1 MLCCNACL
9 NGQHPGLLKAYRY
22 LSLTGRD
29 RRGAVLIDVIGLMAI
44 TEEMQRD
51 LRASGLELKQLRKL
65 RKVVDFFVINCCNQ
79 TRVVSEC
86 FLHVAD

>member
-29 RRGAVLIDVIGLMAI
+29 RHGGVSIDVIGLMAI
-44 TEEMQRD
+44 TEEMQRN
-51 LRASGLELKQLRKL
+51 LQASGLELKQLRKL
-65 RKVVDFFVINCCNQ
+65 WKLVDFFVINCPNQ
-79 TRVVSEC
+79 C
-86 FLHVAD
+86 GF